1 MPNKMFRFYYKF
13 ADLTTAFYDNMII
26 FHDEVYL
33 NGFEDK
39 EIKKL
44 QTQMSALDKLFT
56 QTLDNARVIVNKIE
70 RRKRRLLTTEKK
82 KDNKEKNEK

>member
-1 MPNKMFRFYYKF
+1 
-13 ADLTTAFYDNMII
+13 MII

-70 RRKRRLLTTEKK
+70 RRKRRLPNTEKK
-82 KDNKEKNEK
+82 KDNKEKRKNYEKR

>member
-1 MPNKMFRFYYKF
+1 
-13 ADLTTAFYDNMII
+13 MII